1 MRVLVLRK
9 GRAKP
14 LWHGHPWVHADSVAS
29 SATHAEPASAPALP
43 DDLVAV
49 RDEEGRHVGYGLES
63 AASLLRVRLLTR
75 AEEPPDVEALLA
87 ARLESAVALR
97 RRLLPEPEVTDAY
110 RLVHSEGDGLPGLIV
125 DRFGPLL
132 VAQFATAPMARRR
145 EALARHLLALT
156 GATSL
161 VARPGGHEAEEGID
175 PASVP
180 FATGAAAPACL
191 WVQEDGLRLKV
202 EPLEGQKTGHF
213 ADQRENRRLVG
224 GLARGFSVL
233 DLFAGTGGFALQA
246 LRSGA
251 ADALAV
257 DASARALATA
267 QENAQANGLREGLTV
282 LRGDVK
288 QVLSDLREAGRTFDL
303 VVLDPPSLF
312 PRRGPQGL
320 ALKGYREL
328 AVRALTRVKPGG
340 LMATFT
346 CSARL
351 PPTDFLELTR
361 SAARECRA
369 EARVLRELS
378 AGPDH
383 PWALTAPEGRY
394 LSGLLLRVNA

>member
-14 LWHGHPWVHADSVAS
+14 LWHGHPWVHADSVAGTQDAQTP
-29 SATHAEPASAPALP
+29 SAGGALP

-49 RDEEGRHVGYGLES
+49 RDEEGRHVGFGLES
-63 AASLLRVRLLTR
+63 PGSLLRVRLLTR
-75 AEEPPDVEALLA
+75 ASEPPDVEALLA

-97 RRLLPEPEVTDAY
+97 RRLLPDPAVTDAY
-110 RLVHSEGDGLPGLIV
+110 RLVHSEGDGLPGLVV

-145 EALARHLLALT
+145 EALARHLLTLT
-156 GATSL
+156 GAQSL
-161 VARPGGHEAEEGID
+161 IARPGGHEAEEGLD
-175 PASVP
+175 PAGVP
-180 FATGAAAPACL
+180 FCAGAPAPAGL
-191 WVQEDGLRLKV
+191 WVTEDGLRLKV

-224 GLARGFSVL
+224 GLAQGREVL
-233 DLFAGTGGFALQA
+233 DLFCGTGGFALQA
-246 LRSGA
+246 LRAGA
-251 ADALAV
+251 AQVLAV

-267 QENAQANGLREGLTV
+267 EENAQANGLRGPLTP

-288 QVLSDLREAGRTFDL
+288 QVLGDLREAGRTFDL

-312 PRRGPQGL
+312 PRRGPAGM

-340 LMATFT
+340 LLATFT

-351 PPTDFLELTR
+351 PHAEFVELTR

-394 LSGLLLRVNA
+394 LSGLLLRINP